1 MKVVGRVI
9 LSVVLVIVTGLLM
22 SVAAFAPQMLFGFYT
37 SFSKQA
43 LDAIASVSGAM
54 PFALWEWLA
63 VVIVLLALYLLFHK
77 FRPLAWLTGL
87 IAFLAAGA
95 LVFTVLWGLNY
106 FAPPVEESFG
116 LTRAPY
122 SVQTLK
128 EATLYMARQADEAAA
143 QVQRDGN
150 GTMTPAFDDWASI
163 AGDGYAVL
171 AAQDA
176 RFDGPTP
183 KVKKLLSGRLFS
195 HMGFTGI
202 FVPFTAEANVNPE
215 TSTAS
220 LPFTMCHELAHSKTV
235 AREDEANF
243 CAFLACLENSDPA
256 FQYSA
261 WYSAFSYTYASLRRA
276 DPAAAQEV
284 ASGLSDVLRN
294 DYKAA
299 NEHYARF
306 DGPVQEAA
314 QKVNDLY
321 LKTAGDKSGAESYG
335 EVTDLLVAWY
345 LKQSGAS

>member
-1 MKVVGRVI
+1 MRAIGRLI
-9 LSVVLVIVTGLLM
+9 LSVILVVVTGLLM
-22 SVAAFAPQMLFGFYT
+22 SVAAISPQMLFGFYT
-37 SFSKQA
+37 NISNQA
-43 LDAIASVSGAM
+43 LDAIATVTGQM

-63 VVIVLLALYLLFHK
+63 VVIVLLALYFLFRK
-77 FRPLAWLTGL
+77 FRPVAWLTGL
-87 IAFLAAGA
+87 ISFLAAGA
-95 LVFTVLWGLNY
+95 LVFMALWGLNY
-106 FAPPVEESFG
+106 FAPSVDESFG

-128 EATLYMARQADEAAA
+128 EATLYMARQADEAAL
-143 QVQRDGN
+143 QVQRDAEGA
-150 GTMTPAFDDWASI
+150 MMPSFDEWAAM
-163 AGDGYAVL
+163 AGDGYAAL
-171 AAQDA
+171 ALQDP

-261 WYSAFSYTYASLRRA
+261 WYSAFSYAYASLRRA

-284 ASGLSDVLRN
+284 ASGLSDVLRA
-294 DYKAA
+294 DYQAA
-299 NEHYARF
+299 NEHYAKF

-321 LKTAGDKSGAESYG
+321 LKTAGDKSGAASY

-345 LKQSGAS
+345 LNEIEH